1 MVLDLHVRV
10 GINVFVQP
18 TTITP
23 PLAAPFTYFSGVTP
37 VYVPLV
43 WGGQDSTPSDNQANA
58 FKSGVYVGLRVL
70 AGLRWGGVALACV
83 ALLACFAFLVGVC
96 SLLSAADGDGGGLL
110 KEEGEDDPGWAE
122 AHDRELGGSYG
133 RLSQGDEE
141 ARGGASAAT
150 ASKR

>member
-1 MVLDLHVRV
+1 VVLDLHVRV

-23 PLAAPFTYFSGVTP
+23 PLAAPFTYFAGVTP

-43 WGGQDSTPSDNQANA
+43 WGGQDSTPSANQAAA
-58 FKSGVYVGLRVL
+58 FTSGVYVGLRVL
-70 AGLRWGGVALACV
+70 AGLRWGGVALASV
-83 ALLACFAFLVGVC
+83 ALLACFAFLLGVC

-110 KEEGEDDPGWAE
+110 KEEEEEGALGWA
-122 AHDRELGGSYG
+122 AHNSRELGSYS

-141 ARGGASAAT
+141 VRGGASAAT
-150 ASKR
+150 AS